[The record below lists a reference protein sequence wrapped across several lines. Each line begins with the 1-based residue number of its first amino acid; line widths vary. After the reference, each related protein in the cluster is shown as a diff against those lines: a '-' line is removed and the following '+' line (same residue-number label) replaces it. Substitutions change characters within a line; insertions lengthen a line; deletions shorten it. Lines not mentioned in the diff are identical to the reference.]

1 MLIVQFKGF
10 IEPDECGIV
19 PPPFTAL
26 AFKVAICNFFSSNDL
41 KDFCVFIR
49 YNFLMLRI

>member
-1 MLIVQFKGF
+1 MVQFKGF

-26 AFKVAICNFFSSNDL
+26 AFKVAICDFFSPNDL
-41 KDFCVFIR
+41 NDF
-49 YNFLMLRI
+49 